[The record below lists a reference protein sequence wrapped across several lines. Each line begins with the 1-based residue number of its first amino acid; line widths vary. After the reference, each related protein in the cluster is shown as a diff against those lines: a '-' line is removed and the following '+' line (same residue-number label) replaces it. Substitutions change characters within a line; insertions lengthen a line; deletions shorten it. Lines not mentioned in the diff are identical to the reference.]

1 MGVSIAESGKPHSDP
16 FCFYLFEKQM
26 IK

>member
-16 FCFYLFEKQM
+16 YCFYLFEKQM